1 MSCCCFPLIVETKH
15 HQELLD
21 CCFCAHQEMTRF
33 SKIRS
38 CMPQMF
44 LITMND
50 PCKEQSH
57 QMLKFLFVFAKPKGI
72 TFISVLQITN
82 GILWYCKRK
91 CRKNRRCML
100 TQSITSR
107 FIYYSYTV
115 EKKAS
120 YSVQKLAWNFPAIA
134 SVFFLKSDL
143 QSIISEL
150 SRLTCGKTKWQV
162 VQSSC
167 FELVKNT
174 QWLY

>member
-72 TFISVLQITN
+72 TFIWVLQIAN
-82 GILWYCKRK
+82 GLLRYCKGK
-91 CRKNRRCML
+91 CRKNRCCIL

-115 EKKAS
+115 EKKPVIVYKDWPEIFQLLLVWFFKS
-120 YSVQKLAWNFPAIA
+120 LISSLSSVNFH
-134 SVFFLKSDL
+134 S
-143 QSIISEL
+143 
-150 SRLTCGKTKWQV
+150 
-162 VQSSC
+162 
-167 FELVKNT
+167 
-174 QWLY
+174 